1 MFLSCCIVYRCVLL
15 FSFTRCRYILSASV
29 LSLGPFFSV
38 RLCSS
43 TCIWGVVL
51 VLLSFCPHV
60 VSRLSP
66 HIIFWGVVISYFEA
80 SSSYLFLYWGF
91 VLVFYIEASSSYFI
105 LRLCSSVW
113 GLGPRCCRPMLLL
126 FVLLIWFVCSD
137 MCVIL
142 FLFVFVY
149 RVTRC
154 KHHLVWIYQPFSC
167 FTFLCQFFSLQSC
180 NPLFGLHASYLNFDL
195 WLMLTHVFWYVCT
208 L

>member
-1 MFLSCCIVYRCVLL
+1 MFCCFPLL
-15 FSFTRCRYILSASV
+15 AVGDILSASV
-29 LSLGPFFSV
+29 LTSGPFFSM

-66 HIIFWGVVISYFEA
+66 HIIFWGVVISY
-80 SSSYLFLYWGF
+80 
-91 VLVFYIEASSSYFI
+91 IEALPSL
-105 LRLCSSVW
+105 LR
-113 GLGPRCCRPMLLL
+113 
-126 FVLLIWFVCSD
+126 LIWFVSSD

-154 KHHLVWIYQPFSC
+154 KHHLVWIYRPFSC

-180 NPLFGLHASYLNFDL
+180 NPLFGLQASYLNFYL
-195 WLMLTHVFWYVCT
+195 WLMLTYVFWYVCT